1 MPMLFPLQAPAADP
15 QKVAFQ
21 MCESGVQVTFA
32 QLDERANQVAHAVT
46 HLGLQP
52 GDHVAVLMGN
62 CPELLELCFGLD
74 RSGVYYT
81 LISTRLT
88 AEEIAYIVADCGAR
102 LFVYS
107 TDLEVLDRG
116 LLDKLPD
123 AVRCF
128 YLGSSN
134 ARDSHGDWRA
144 QCAAQP
150 VGAADSPLQGAD
162 MLYSSGTTGRPKGVL
177 WPLPKTPAGQRTMLV
192 ELLPPLFGY
201 DADTHYLSTAP
212 LYHAAP
218 LRHSMTVIK
227 MGGTVTVMERFD
239 ALLALQTIER
249 LRITHSQWVP
259 TMFVRM
265 LKLDPCVRR
274 QFDLSCMKMAVHAA
288 APCPVDVKE
297 QMIAWWGPIIH
308 EYYAGTENNGFCSI
322 TTPEWLA
329 HKGSVG
335 RASQG
340 VLHICDDDGNPLP
353 QGESGTVYFSD
364 GPQFA
369 YHNDPEKTA
378 QTRNAQGWTTL
389 GDIGY
394 LDDQGYLYLVD
405 RKAFMIISGGVNIYP
420 QEAENVLLQ
429 HPKVLDA
436 AVIGVPNPDWGEE
449 VKAVVQLMHAQ
460 DASPELAGELM
471 AFCRQQLADFKCPR
485 SIDFDPELP
494 RLPTG
499 KLYKK
504 LVKQR
509 YWPR

>member
-1 MPMLFPLQAPAADP
+1 MLLPLQPTNAEPH
-15 QKVAFQ
+15 KVAFQ
-21 MCESGVQVTFA
+21 MCESGEQVTFA
-32 QLDERANQVAHAVT
+32 QLDERANQVAHLVSG
-46 HLGLQP
+46 LGLQP
-52 GDHVAVLMGN
+52 GDHVAVMMGN
-62 CPELLELCFGLD
+62 CRELLELCFGLD

-88 AEEIAYIVADCGAR
+88 ADEIAYIVADCGAH
-102 LFVYS
+102 LFVYAAG
-107 TDLEVLDRG
+107 LEVLESG
-116 LLDKLPD
+116 LIEQLPE
-123 AVRCF
+123 AARCF
-128 YLGSSN
+128 CLGEGDP
-134 ARDSHGDWRA
+134 RLGHGDWAA
-144 QCAAQP
+144 QCAVQP
-150 VGAADSPLQGAD
+150 TSPTAAALQGAD

-192 ELLPPLFGY
+192 ELLSPLFGY
-201 DADTHYLSTAP
+201 DANSHYLSTAP

-249 LRITHSQWVP
+249 LRISHSQWVP

-265 LKLDPCVRR
+265 LKLDAATRAR
-274 QFDLSCMKMAVHAA
+274 FDLSSMKMAVHAA

-297 QMIAWWGPIIH
+297 QMIEWWGPIIH

-322 TTPEWLA
+322 TASEWLA

-340 VLHICDDDGNPLP
+340 VLHICADDGAPLP
-353 QGESGTVYFSD
+353 QGESGAVYFSG
-364 GPQFA
+364 GPQFE

-394 LDDQGYLYLVD
+394 LDEQGYLYLVD

-436 AVIGVPNPDWGEE
+436 AVIGVPNADWGEE
-449 VKAVVQLMHAQ
+449 VKAVVQAANPQ
-460 DASPELAGELM
+460 DAGPALAEELLAY
-471 AFCRQQLADFKCPR
+471 CRHHLADFKCPR

-509 YWPR
+509 YWPQ

>member
-1 MPMLFPLQAPAADP
+1 MLFPLHPARPDP
-15 QKVAFQ
+15 DKVAFR
-21 MCESGVQVTFA
+21 MCESGRQVSFA
-32 QLDERANQVAHAVT
+32 ELDAKANQVAHAVN

-52 GDHVAVLMGN
+52 GDHVAVLMNN
-62 CPELLELCFGLD
+62 CPELLELCFGMD

-88 AEEIAYIVADCGAR
+88 AQEISYIVKDCGAR

-107 TDLEVLDRG
+107 SDVKVANQALFSG
-116 LLDKLPD
+116 LPPALQ
-123 AVRCF
+123 CF
-128 YLGSSN
+128 WVGPGEGSTG
-134 ARDSHGDWRA
+134 HGDW
-144 QCAAQP
+144 CAYCATQP
-150 VGAADSPLQGAD
+150 THLTANPLQGSD

-177 WPLPKTPAGQRTMLV
+177 WPLPPSPAGQRTMLV
-192 ELLPPLFGY
+192 ALLAPLLGY
-201 DADTHYLSTAP
+201 SANCHYLSTAP

-227 MGGTVTVMERFD
+227 MGGTVTVMEHFD
-239 ALLALQTIER
+239 ARLALQAIER
-249 LRITHSQWVP
+249 YRITHSQWVP
-259 TMFVRM
+259 TMFVRL
-265 LKLDPCVRR
+265 LKLDPAEREN
-274 QFDLSCMKMAVHAA
+274 FDLSSMQMVVHAA

-297 QMIAWWGPIIH
+297 KIMDWWGPIVH

-322 TTPEWLA
+322 TPSEWLQ

-340 VLHICDDDGNPLP
+340 KVHICD
-353 QGESGTVYFSD
+353 EEGTALATGQVGLVYFSD
-364 GPQFA
+364 GPQFQ
-369 YHNDPEKTA
+369 YHNDPDNTA
-378 QTRNAQGWTTL
+378 RTRNAQGWTTL

-420 QEAENVLLQ
+420 QEIEDVLLQ
-429 HPKVLDA
+429 HPKVLDV
-436 AVIGVPNPDWGEE
+436 AVVGVPNSDWGEE
-449 VKAVVQLMHAQ
+449 VKGVVQPLDPNDRGPA
-460 DASPELAGELM
+460 LAEELM
-471 AFCRQQLADFKCPR
+471 AFCRAHLADFKCPR
-485 SIDFDPELP
+485 SIDFDLALP

-509 YWPR
+509 YWPQ

>member
-1 MPMLFPLQAPAADP
+1 MLFPLQSLTADP
-15 QKVAFQ
+15 QKIAFQ
-21 MCESGVQVTFA
+21 MCESGERVTFS
-32 QLDERANQVAHAVT
+32 QLDTRANQVAHMMAR
-46 HLGLQP
+46 LGLQP

-62 CPELLELCFGLD
+62 CRELLELCFGMD

-88 AEEIAYIVADCGAR
+88 AEEIAYIVSDCGAR
-102 LFVYS
+102 LFVYA
-107 TDLEVLDRG
+107 TDLEVLDQG
-116 LLDKLPD
+116 LINKLPES
-123 AVRCF
+123 ARCF
-128 YLGSSN
+128 CLGDGS
-134 ARDSHGDWRA
+134 ARYGHGDWAA
-144 QCAAQP
+144 QCATQSVSPTAL
-150 VGAADSPLQGAD
+150 PLQGAD
-162 MLYSSGTTGRPKGVL
+162 MLYSSGTTWQPKGVL
-177 WPLPKTPAGQRTMLV
+177 WPLPKIPAGQRTMLV
-192 ELLPPLFGY
+192 ELLSPLFGY
-201 DADTHYLSTAP
+201 DASSHYLSTAP

-218 LRHSMTVIK
+218 LRHCMTVIK

-239 ALLALQTIER
+239 ALLALHTIER

-265 LKLDPCVRR
+265 LKLNPAVRT
-274 QFDLSCMKMAVHAA
+274 QFDLSSMKMVVHAA

-297 QMIAWWGPIIH
+297 QMIEWWGPIIH

-340 VLHICDDDGNPLP
+340 ILHICDDGGASLA
-353 QGESGTVYFSD
+353 QGELGTVYFSD
-364 GPQFA
+364 GPQFV

-449 VKAVVQLMHAQ
+449 VKAVVQAVNEQEAGPALA
-460 DASPELAGELM
+460 DELL
-471 AFCRQQLADFKCPR
+471 AFCRHHLADFKCPR

-509 YWPR
+509 YWPQ